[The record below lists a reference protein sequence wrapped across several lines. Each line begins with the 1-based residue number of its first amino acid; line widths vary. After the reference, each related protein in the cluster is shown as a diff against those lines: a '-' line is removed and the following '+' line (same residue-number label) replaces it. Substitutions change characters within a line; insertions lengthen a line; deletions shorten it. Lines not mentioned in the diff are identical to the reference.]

1 MPKRTEW
8 ARELSVGGPF
18 TALFLFPPLGHKGR
32 KTPAAVE
39 EWMKHTDK
47 KKSGERNLFLSP
59 AFLLS
64 YTF

>member
-18 TALFLFPPLGHKGR
+18 TASFFSRRSAIRGAN
-32 KTPAAVE
+32 TPAAVE
-39 EWMKHTDK
+39 EWMKNTDK